1 MSTPSSAFRSS
12 NRSSM
17 GSNVYTTQSQ
27 GGGNKKAGFPYII
40 GRDSWVSIYL
50 GSCDPEHGQ
59 GRDKGN
65 LQMRCGGLKCLQFTA
80 NPKVSQSRSIGSTT
94 NTNRYFHIPGTR

>member
-17 GSNVYTTQSQ
+17 GSNVYTSQQQ
-27 GGGNKKAGFPYII
+27 GGGSKKAGFAYQV
-40 GRDSWVSIYL
+40 GRESWSNIFIN
-50 GSCDPEHGQ
+50 GSAPVLS
-59 GRDKGN
+59 N
-65 LQMRCGGLKCLQFTA
+65 GGCCSLRTLQFTK
-80 NPKVSQSRSIGSTT
+80 NPKVSQSRGIGSTT

>member
-17 GSNVYTTQSQ
+17 GSNVYTSQQQ
-27 GGGNKKAGFPYII
+27 GGGNKKAGFAYQV
-40 GRDSWVSIYL
+40 GRDSWSNIYIN
-50 GSCDPEHGQ
+50 GSAPVLS
-59 GRDKGN
+59 KGG
-65 LQMRCGGLKCLQFTA
+65 CCSLKSLQFTS

>member
-1 MSTPSSAFRSS
+1 MSASAFRSS

-17 GSNVYTTQSQ
+17 GSNVYTVQQQ
-27 GGGNKKAGFPYII
+27 GGGNKKAGFPYQV
-40 GRDSWVSIYL
+40 GRDSWASIAL
-50 GSCDPEHGQ
+50 GSCDPTQ
-59 GRDKGN
+59 KT
-65 LQMRCGGLKCLQFTA
+65 MKCASLKCMQFTI